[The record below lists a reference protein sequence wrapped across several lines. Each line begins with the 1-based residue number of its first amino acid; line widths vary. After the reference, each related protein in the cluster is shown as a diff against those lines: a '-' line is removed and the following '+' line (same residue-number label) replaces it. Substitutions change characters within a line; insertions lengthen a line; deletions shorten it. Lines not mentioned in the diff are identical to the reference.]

1 METRTFK
8 FAQAD
13 LKWIRKNTTR
23 LSKEKPRDIAK
34 EGQTIQREQG
44 GTREAQ
50 KVSTRIQKK
59 NREKMK
65 EYERRRYMKKKDGC
79 KVEEERPSLMNANQN
94 LEEETSTRILPNEI
108 EPPQNLWQVEN
119 MYEGR
124 EILSKES
131 KRLLDE
137 IEELHNLI

>member
-1 METRTFK
+1 MDKEKR
-8 FAQAD
+8 
-13 LKWIRKNTTR
+13 RKIQQDYRRRNR
-23 LSKEKPRDIAK
+23 EILRKKAKQYRESKE
-34 EGQTIQREQG
+34 GREKRKKYQQEY
-44 GTREAQ
+44 R
-50 KVSTRIQKK
+50 KK

-79 KVEEERPSLMNANQN
+79 KVEEEGPSLMNTNQN

-131 KRLLDE
+131 KRLFDE
-137 IEELHNLI
+137 IEELHNLM